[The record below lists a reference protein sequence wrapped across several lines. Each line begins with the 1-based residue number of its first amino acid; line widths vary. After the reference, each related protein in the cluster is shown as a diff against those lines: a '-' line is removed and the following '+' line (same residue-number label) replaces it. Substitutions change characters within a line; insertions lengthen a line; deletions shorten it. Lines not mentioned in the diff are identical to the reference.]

1 MKSST
6 SHRGNMNGRI
16 IDGRA
21 VASDVEKG
29 LRPRI
34 DALTQEGRAPH
45 LAVVIVGADPASQVY
60 VGAKVRACERL
71 GITSTRIDLDANTTM
86 EALESMVMDLNAD
99 PTIDGILVQSPLP
112 EGQTQATF
120 GGVAGVSVLRTNR
133 EPEPSLPAVELPY
146 DPGRHVE
153 IGPPTTNEDAIFVPA
168 IDADPA
174 DYATPSGRVVSA
186 EDGNEE

>member
-1 MKSST
+1 
-6 SHRGNMNGRI
+6 MNGRI

-71 GITSTRIDLDANTTM
+71 GITSTRIDLDANITM

-112 EGQTQATF
+112 E
-120 GGVAGVSVLRTNR
+120 RPR
-133 EPEPSLPAVELPY
+133 
-146 DPGRHVE
+146 
-153 IGPPTTNEDAIFVPA
+153 
-168 IDADPA
+168 
-174 DYATPSGRVVSA
+174 
-186 EDGNEE
+186 

>member
-6 SHRGNMNGRI
+6 SHQGTMNGRI

-29 LRPRI
+29 LMPRI

-71 GITSTRIDLDANTTM
+71 GITSTRIDLDANITM

-112 EGQTQATF
+112 SQPEGLWF
-120 GGVAGVSVLRTNR
+120 IGG
-133 EPEPSLPAVELPY
+133 
-146 DPGRHVE
+146 
-153 IGPPTTNEDAIFVPA
+153 
-168 IDADPA
+168 
-174 DYATPSGRVVSA
+174 
-186 EDGNEE
+186 